1 MPGEQDN
8 VKKIG
13 EPRRH
18 EIDAVEVQRI
28 PFLVE
33 ATDVGKTQKMYLGK
47 EPYTFLPDDVGRL
60 LEVIKNKSPG
70 FMSWG
75 FGSIFADLRKQY
87 PETKPYIGAPS
98 AQE

>member
-1 MPGEQDN
+1 M
-8 VKKIG
+8 KKIG

-28 PFLVE
+28 AFLVE
-33 ATDVGKTQKMYLGK
+33 ESDVGKTQKMYLGRP
-47 EPYTFLPDDVGRL
+47 EPYQFQPDDVGRL
-60 LEVIKNKSPG
+60 LEVVKNKSPG
-70 FMSWG
+70 FMAWG
-75 FGSIFADLRKQY
+75 FGSVFADLRKQY